1 MKKVIALLS
10 IIALVSCGGSESSS
24 EMGVDSTQTV
34 DSVKQ
39 DTITPEVDTVERSV
53 EGVQL

>member
-10 IIALVSCGGSESSS
+10 IVALASCGGTEVPTETS
-24 EMGVDSTQTV
+24 VDSTQTV

-39 DTITPEVDTVERSV
+39 DTITPEVDTVKVPV

>member
-10 IIALVSCGGSESSS
+10 IVALASCGGTEVSTETS
-24 EMGVDSTQTV
+24 VDSTQTV

-39 DTITPEVDTVERSV
+39 DTITPEVDTVKVPV

>member
-10 IIALVSCGGSESSS
+10 IVALASCGGSEGSS

-39 DTITPEVDTVERSV
+39 DTITPEVDTVKVPV